1 MISQS
6 RNDIVLE
13 ARQKG
18 NKQQEDFFP
27 EQQPKGYSE
36 TSG

>member
-1 MISQS
+1 MQSFHRKITLLMISQS

-27 EQQPKGYSE
+27 E
-36 TSG
+36 